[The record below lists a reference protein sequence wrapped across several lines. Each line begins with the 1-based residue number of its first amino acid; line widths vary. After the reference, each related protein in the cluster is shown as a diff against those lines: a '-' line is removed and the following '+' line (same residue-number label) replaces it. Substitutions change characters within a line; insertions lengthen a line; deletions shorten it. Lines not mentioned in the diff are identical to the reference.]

1 MAEMLSNRQ
10 AYGEALL
17 SLGEE
22 RPEVV
27 VLEADLGRSTQTI
40 LFRERFPD
48 RYFSM
53 GIAEGNM
60 MGTAA
65 GLAASGKI
73 PYASTFCV
81 FASMRAVEQV
91 RNSIAYPRCN
101 VKIVATNAGI
111 EIGPDGVTHQG
122 IEDIAIM
129 RAIPNMTVIAP
140 SDPILTDKIVRLI
153 ADFRGPVYVRLGR
166 QPTPFLYDRNLT
178 PEIGKAIVTREGDD
192 VTLIAI
198 GNMVCQAL
206 EAAIL
211 LAKEGISARVLDMH
225 TIKPID
231 VPAVLAA
238 AEETGCIVTAE
249 DHNVIGGLGGAVAEV
264 LATQMPTP
272 LEIIGL
278 QDIFAESGEMMEL
291 LEHYGMSVEKI
302 TAAARRA
309 IDRRDNKNRPVNH

>member
-10 AYGEALL
+10 AYGETLL

-140 SDPILTDKIVRLI
+140 SDPILTDKMVRLI

-166 QPTPFLYDRNLT
+166 QPTPFLYDQNLT
-178 PEIGKAIVTREGDD
+178 PEIGRAIVTREGDD

-206 EAAIL
+206 EATIL

-231 VPAVLAA
+231 VPAVLVA

-249 DHNVIGGLGGAVAEV
+249 DHNIIGGLGGAVAEV

-278 QDIFAESGEMMEL
+278 QDTFAESGETMEL
-291 LEHYGMSVEKI
+291 LEHYGMSVENI
-302 TAAARRA
+302 AAAARRA
-309 IDRRDNKNRPVNH
+309 IDRRDNKNKPVHH